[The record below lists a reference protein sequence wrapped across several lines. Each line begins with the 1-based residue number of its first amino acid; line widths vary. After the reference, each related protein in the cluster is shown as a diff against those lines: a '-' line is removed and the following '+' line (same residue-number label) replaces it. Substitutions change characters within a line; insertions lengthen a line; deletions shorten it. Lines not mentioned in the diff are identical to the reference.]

1 MIADRKIEYSSYT
14 LVYAAAV
21 LAAKAHLDYVTA
33 VLLMA
38 EAMFLFIWNFRK
50 TKNLVDMRGLF
61 TLAWVGGEGIACLKL
76 SRLQSDW
83 SNVTWLTFFLIYVC
97 FNLGYDLWLGR
108 FSKEQRQEV
117 KRDEYLGKADSDL
130 HLRTDGS
137 FHCMFYVGGSGGR
150 LYSIVQFSASC
161 IFLFSYFGSAL
172 FYNQLHFDSGTD
184 CIVYQ
189 GYRKNFGQDMDTFNC
204 RKPDGSGDSYFMCL
218 QISAVVCGWLC
229 GSDVSDV
236 V

>member
-1 MIADRKIEYSSYT
+1 MLRKMIADRKIEYSSYT

-97 FNLGYDLWLGR
+97 FNLGYDLWIGR
-108 FSKEQRQEV
+108 FSKEQGQEV
-117 KRDEYLGKADSDL
+117 KRDE
-130 HLRTDGS
+130 
-137 FHCMFYVGGSGGR
+137 
-150 LYSIVQFSASC
+150 
-161 IFLFSYFGSAL
+161 
-172 FYNQLHFDSGTD
+172 
-184 CIVYQ
+184 
-189 GYRKNFGQDMDTFNC
+189 
-204 RKPDGSGDSYFMCL
+204 
-218 QISAVVCGWLC
+218 ISAKRILICI
-229 GSDVSDV
+229 SD
-236 V
+236 